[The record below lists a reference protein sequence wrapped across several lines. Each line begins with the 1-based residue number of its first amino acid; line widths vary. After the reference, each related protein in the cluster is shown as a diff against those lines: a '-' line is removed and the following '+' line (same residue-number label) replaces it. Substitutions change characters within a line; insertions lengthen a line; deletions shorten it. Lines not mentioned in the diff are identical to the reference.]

1 MTDEAADLRHDYVAI
16 AAEQAARIVE
26 LESAL
31 HDIHSITYMSGDK
44 VLHTICARAANGL
57 GFDALKRRRDQ

>member
-1 MTDEAADLRHDYVAI
+1 
-16 AAEQAARIVE
+16 VE
-26 LESAL
+26 LEAAL